1 MKKVFFILGL
11 SFLLGSCATTGE
23 LIYVD
28 ENGEC
33 YPTLENIQ
41 KMTNMSTKNGV
52 RYYWYQCDWYTW
64 EQRDSLSAIES
75 DRIMDKLIKMYDTI
89 NSKQIQ

>member
-11 SFLLGSCATTGE
+11 SFLLGSCVTTGE
-23 LIYVD
+23 LVYVD

-41 KMTNMSTKNGV
+41 KMHNLSSENGV
-52 RYYWYQCDWYTW
+52 RYFWFECDWVTK
-64 EQRDSLSAIES
+64 EQRDSLSLIEN
-75 DRIMDKLIKMYDTI
+75 DRIMDKLIQMYDTI
-89 NSKQIQ
+89 N